1 MLRWLLLSRAIVLFG
16 LVAVACGPTESTGDD
31 VDARGSTGQLSDGRS
46 VGVASEAA
54 SPEVLAGLAGDAE
67 LQALADPDGGLDNAG
82 SESDDDPDGGTGKEQ
97 TGEES
102 AGGDDAAEEAL
113 AEPSGTIVAHVT
125 AETIAAYRE
134 PNVGS
139 EEIDLF
145 VNPTEY
151 GGPLV
156 FQAVDQPKDGWIEVL
171 LPVRPNGTT
180 GWVEMDEVDLT
191 INPYRIEIDAS
202 AYELTI
208 YRDDEVSLSTTVAIG
223 NGDTPTPLGRFYLIE
238 LLRPTNQNGPYG
250 SFAYGLSGYSETL
263 DSFNGGNG
271 VIGIHGTNQPELLG
285 QDVSHGCIRVANP
298 TIEEMV
304 EFLPLGTPVHIFRSA
319 DGGTA

>member
-1 MLRWLLLSRAIVLFG
+1 MQRWQILCRAAVVVIGLF
-16 LVAVACGPTESTGDD
+16 AVSCSPSGSVDD
-31 VDARGSTGQLSDGRS
+31 EVEIRASTGQLGTLRS

-54 SPEVLAGLAGDAE
+54 SDEVLAGLAGDE
-67 LQALADPDGGLDNAG
+67 LQALADPNGGLD
-82 SESDDDPDGGTGKEQ
+82 SDESQ
-97 TGEES
+97 TGADTDVDNDTAS
-102 AGGDDAAEEAL
+102 DVDATT
-113 AEPSGTIVAHVT
+113 EPTGTIVTHVT
-125 AETIAAYRE
+125 VEAITAYRE
-134 PNVGS
+134 PALQS
-139 EEIDLF
+139 EQIDVF
-145 VNPTEY
+145 SNPTDY

-156 FQAVDQPKDGWIEVL
+156 FQAVGQPEDGWIEVL

-180 GWVEMDEVDLT
+180 GWIEVDDVDLT

-208 YRDDEVSLSTTVAIG
+208 YRDDEVSLSTTIAIG
-223 NGDTPTPLGRFYLIE
+223 NGDTPTPLGNFYLIE

-304 EFLPLGTPVHIFRSA
+304 EFLPLGTPVHIFRSGEDA
-319 DGGTA
+319 TA

>member
-1 MLRWLLLSRAIVLFG
+1 MQRWLLLSRAIVALCLCG
-16 LVAVACGPTESTGDD
+16 VACSPIGSSDDEVDAMASTG
-31 VDARGSTGQLSDGRS
+31 RLGSVRS
-46 VGVASEAA
+46 VGVASEEA
-54 SPEVLAGLAGDAE
+54 SADVLADFTGEAE
-67 LQALADPDGGLDNAG
+67 LQALADPDGGLD
-82 SESDDDPDGGTGKEQ
+82 SDDPSASASA
-97 TGEES
+97 ES
-102 AGGDDAAEEAL
+102 EDEGDEVEAAS
-113 AEPSGTIVAHVT
+113 EPSGTIVTHVT
-125 AETIAAYRE
+125 VEAIAAYEE
-134 PNVGS
+134 PDTGAEQIEVFS
-139 EEIDLF
+139 
-145 VNPTEY
+145 NPTEY

-156 FQAVDQPKDGWIEVL
+156 FQAVGRPQDGWIEVL

-180 GWVEMDEVDLT
+180 GWIEVDHVDLT
-191 INPYRIEIDAS
+191 INPYRIEVDAS

-208 YRDDEVSLSTTVAIG
+208 YRDGDVSLSTTVAIG

-304 EFLPLGTPVHIFRSA
+304 EFLPLGTPVHIFRSDD
-319 DGGTA
+319 DGSA